1 MKIPLLND
9 FERTFND
16 PVWTGIASMI
26 CRENRIPYAFL
37 KRADQ
42 GENIV
47 FLIDKDYVLKI
58 YTPMKNGYEREKTA
72 LRFAHNNTSLPIPQ
86 IVADGSVEGFDYL
99 ITTSLDGETMAR
111 SEWLKLDRKSQVG
124 LLKQLAE
131 GLRELHSHDAS
142 EIHFA
147 WREFI
152 EIQVQSVLERQRSA
166 GGNPEWLDSIPK
178 FIDENL
184 SLLPVKYG
192 DVFMHGDVHFGNTL
206 ISRVS
211 GTLQFTGLFDFA
223 DSLKGFREYEFV
235 AIGVLMIQGQGELQR
250 EFFRAYG
257 YRDDEIDINLRR
269 RLMLLTILYE
279 CSSLK
284 RYALRLR
291 PDAVNL
297 TLEELEREIWNFVV

>member
-26 CRENRIPYAFL
+26 CRENRIPYAVL

-47 FLIDKDYVLKI
+47 YLIDNDLVLKI
-58 YTPMKNGYEREKTA
+58 YTPLKNGYEREKTA
-72 LRFAHNNTSLPIPQ
+72 LQFTHNKTSLPIPR
-86 IVADGSVEGFDYL
+86 IVADGSIEGFDYL
-99 ITTSLDGETMAR
+99 VMTSLEGQVMR
-111 SEWLKLDRKSQVG
+111 RVEWLKLDRKSQVG
-124 LLKQLAE
+124 LLTQLAE
-131 GLRELHSHDAS
+131 GLHELHSHNAG
-142 EIHFA
+142 EIHFN

-152 EIQVQSVLERQRSA
+152 EIQVESVVERQRAA
-166 GGNPEWLDSIPK
+166 GGNPEWLESIPK
-178 FIDENL
+178 FLDENL
-184 SLLPVKYG
+184 KLLPVKDG

-206 ISRVS
+206 V
-211 GTLQFTGLFDFA
+211 GKVDGGLQFTGLFDFA
-223 DSLKGFREYEFV
+223 DSLKGFCEYEFV
-235 AIGVLMIQGQGELQR
+235 AIGVLMIQGQGGLQR

-257 YRDDEIDINLRR
+257 YRDDEIDLALRR
-269 RLMLLTILYE
+269 RLMLLTLLYE

-291 PDAVNL
+291 ADAVNL
-297 TLEELEREIWNFVV
+297 SLEELERAIWNFV

>member
-1 MKIPLLND
+1 MNIPLLND

-47 FLIDKDYVLKI
+47 FLIDKDYILKI
-58 YTPMKNGYEREKTA
+58 YTPLKNGYEREKTA
-72 LRFAHNNTSLPIPQ
+72 LKFAHNKTSLPVPR
-86 IVADGSVEGFDYL
+86 IVADGSIEGFEYL
-99 ITTSLDGETMAR
+99 IVTSLEGQILAR
-111 SEWLKLDRKSQVG
+111 DEWLKLGRKSQIG
-124 LLKQLAE
+124 LLQQLAE
-131 GLRELHSHDAS
+131 ALRELHSHDAR
-142 EIHFA
+142 EIHFN
-147 WREFI
+147 WHEFI
-152 EIQVQSVLERQRSA
+152 EIQVESVLDRQRTA

-178 FIDENL
+178 FLDDNL
-184 SLLPVKYG
+184 SLLPAKHG

-206 ISRVS
+206 ISRVD
-211 GTLQFTGLFDFA
+211 GALQFTGLFDFA

-235 AIGVLMIQGQGELQR
+235 AIGVLMLKGQGELQR

-257 YRDDEIDINLRR
+257 YRDDEIDLNLRR
-269 RLMLLTILYE
+269 RLMLLTLLYE

-291 PDAVNL
+291 PDAINL
-297 TLEELEREIWNFVV
+297 SLEKLERAIWSFV

>member
-16 PVWTGIASMI
+16 PVWAGVASMI
-26 CRENRIPYAFL
+26 CRENRIPYAVL

-47 FLIDKDYVLKI
+47 FLIDKELVLKI
-58 YTPMKNGYEREKTA
+58 YTPLKNGYEREKTA
-72 LRFAHNNTSLPIPQ
+72 LKFAHNKTSLRVPH
-86 IVADGSVEGFDYL
+86 IVADGSIEGFDYL
-99 ITTSLDGETMAR
+99 IITSLEGQIMPR
-111 SEWLKLDRKSQVG
+111 NEWLQLEKKSQVG
-124 LLKQLAE
+124 LLTQLAN
-131 GLRELHSHDAS
+131 GLRELHSHDAG
-142 EIHFA
+142 EIHFN

-152 EIQVQSVLERQRSA
+152 EIQVESVLDRQRAA

-178 FIDENL
+178 FLDDNL
-184 SLLPVKYG
+184 GLLPAKHT

-206 ISRVS
+206 VDQVN
-211 GTLQFTGLFDFA
+211 GVLQFTGLFDFA

-235 AIGVLMIQGQGELQR
+235 AIGVLMIQGQGEFQR

-257 YRDDEIDINLRR
+257 YLDDDININLRR
-269 RLMLLTILYE
+269 RLMLLTLLYE

-297 TLEELEREIWNFVV
+297 TLEELERAIWSFV

>member
-1 MKIPLLND
+1 
-9 FERTFND
+9 
-16 PVWTGIASMI
+16 MI

-72 LRFAHNNTSLPIPQ
+72 LRFAHNKTSLPIPQ

-99 ITTSLDGETMAR
+99 ITTSLDGETTMAR